1 MNFSLNP
8 QSEGFESHPSS
19 LVITKEMSEALRTN
33 LHMELSEQTPSP
45 RPDERDETHD
55 PPVTPPDSHMTNS
68 EPSDTAISHLT
79 NDILTYS
86 SQVAMTAP
94 DITASV
100 SQSTWLPSSRDILR
114 PTSPMAVNR
123 VFKVVFLGK
132 YMTLYT
138 WCTICIPGVLYVHDI
153 VYLVYYMRV
162 ENTTMQY
169 GQSRQCLKSKHW
181 SCLRQDSEPWSPP
194 GFYADP
200 TRQFCSCSMDLQ
212 CAQCHF
218 VCKRLRGVTLSSFSL
233 RGVTLSSF
241 SLRGVTLS
249 SFSPCRR

>member
-1 MNFSLNP
+1 MYSNEVASLFSPPSHSLSHMSPPSSLPRVLSQELAESEQSSSQDNTPQSRRKLFSEGRGEGEGEGAVNFSRNP
-8 QSEGFESHPSS
+8 QFEGFESHPSS
-19 LVITKEMSEALRTN
+19 LVITKEMSEALRAN

-94 DITASV
+94 DSTASV
-100 SQSTWLPSSRDILR
+100 SQSTWLPSSRDFLR

-132 YMTLYT
+132 DMYT
-138 WCTICIPGVLYVHDI
+138 WCTIL
-153 VYLVYYMRV
+153 
-162 ENTTMQY
+162 
-169 GQSRQCLKSKHW
+169 
-181 SCLRQDSEPWSPP
+181 
-194 GFYADP
+194 
-200 TRQFCSCSMDLQ
+200 
-212 CAQCHF
+212 
-218 VCKRLRGVTLSSFSL
+218 
-233 RGVTLSSF
+233 
-241 SLRGVTLS
+241 
-249 SFSPCRR
+249 